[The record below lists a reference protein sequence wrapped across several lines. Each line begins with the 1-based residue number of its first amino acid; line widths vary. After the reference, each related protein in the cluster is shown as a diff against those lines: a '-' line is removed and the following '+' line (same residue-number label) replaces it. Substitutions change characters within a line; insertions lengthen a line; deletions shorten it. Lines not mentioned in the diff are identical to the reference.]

1 MLLTHGNT
9 AFFFVCSGFHPKRC
23 HGRPR
28 RWRLGL
34 AISHHSDL
42 QGDKVPT
49 AFRREIVEA
58 LLERQCGLMKL
69 VLICDM
75 VHPHLD
81 ERSLVAPCRLL
92 QVVRSIRLVRFL
104 SALRALVLSVVDAW
118 RDGAGIPD
126 SPNFSVYMSQM
137 ELYTSHR
144 VVPTVNHILTTW
156 WHVDMVT
163 LISLIHHKPWHV
175 WTFFWHVMCHTV
187 RHFTLI
193 CIYIYILYI
202 WYYIHMIYFTHI
214 VLFTHYMNIHTIY
227 T

>member
-75 VHPHLD
+75 VHSHLD
-81 ERSLVAPCRLL
+81 ARSLVAPCRLL

-137 ELYTSHR
+137 ELYTTHR
-144 VVPTVNHILTTW
+144 VVPTVNHILTT
-156 WHVDMVT
+156 
-163 LISLIHHKPWHV
+163 
-175 WTFFWHVMCHTV
+175 
-187 RHFTLI
+187 
-193 CIYIYILYI
+193 
-202 WYYIHMIYFTHI
+202 
-214 VLFTHYMNIHTIY
+214 
-227 T
+227 